1 MGMSERELVELE
13 EQLGLSR
20 RDLFIK
26 GGVVA
31 AGATLLGTPVAAAA
45 TKRAQAKLS
54 FAVVTHGAGDVF
66 WAVVKKGVNKAASDL
81 GVSASYSE
89 SFNNPQKQAQLIDT
103 AVARKPKGIA
113 VSAPNPS
120 AIKDAL
126 KRAEKAGIPVI
137 TLNSGADQFKSLGAI
152 THVGQTETIAG
163 QAAGS
168 RLKSAGGKRLLVIV
182 HEQGNAGLEQ
192 RFSGAKSTFKGTVTR
207 LQVTGVTDVAGSTN
221 QIRTKLQADKSI
233 DAILALNPQM
243 GIAARDAAKGVG
255 SKAKIGTFDL
265 SSDVIKA
272 IQQGSVLFAIDQQQY
287 EQGYLPVVFLYL
299 FNINLNTVGGGKPVL
314 TGPGFVDKS
323 NAAKVAALAKKGTR

>member
-1 MGMSERELVELE
+1 MSERELVELE
-13 EQLGLSR
+13 EELGLSR
-20 RDLFIK
+20 RDLFVK
-26 GGVVA
+26 GGVLA
-31 AGATLLGTPVAAAA
+31 AGTTLLGTPVAAAA
-45 TKRAQAKLS
+45 TRRAQAKLN
-54 FAVVTHGAGDVF
+54 FAVVTHGSGDVF
-66 WAVVKKGVNKAASDL
+66 WAVVKKGVQKAASDL
-81 GVSASYSE
+81 GVSANYSE

-103 AVARKPKGIA
+103 AVAKKPKGIA

-126 KRAEKAGIPVI
+126 KRATKAKIPVI
-137 TLNSGADQFKSLGAI
+137 TLNSGVDQFKALGAI

-163 QAAGS
+163 EAAGS
-168 RLKSAGGKRLLVIV
+168 RLAGTGAKHLLVII

-192 RFSGAKSTFKGTVTR
+192 RFGGAKSKFKRSVTR
-207 LQVTGVTDVAGSTN
+207 LQVKGVSNVAASTN

-243 GIAARDAAKGVG
+243 GIAARDAAKGVR

-272 IQQGSVLFAIDQQQY
+272 IQKGQILFAVDQQQY
-287 EQGYLPVVFLYL
+287 EQGYLPLVFLYL

-323 NAAKVAALAKKGTR
+323 NAAKVAALARKGTR